1 MSTHALS
8 ILWQILSPRIYRS
21 TTLCNLCACAAWL
34 VSLCTCMHVL
44 KVFKKQAP
52 PNSLLS
58 LSTSLSEPGFN
69 NPLSSA
75 PINKLPRG
83 FVIHC
88 DSFSP
93 PLNYD
98 NKIHEV
104 RAYICIN
111 SPTNTDL
118 LWCYRNNKMEFLW
131 ILKEKYAKPTKKQKC
146 LKISVYVF
154 LCGVYMCA
162 CTCMHLLEYKE

>member
-1 MSTHALS
+1 MLAYRHFTDLSTVTCQNVLS
-8 ILWQILSPRIYRS
+8 GKYRAIPRVLCPHMHCQYYGKYLVSPRIYRS
-21 TTLCNLCACAAWL
+21 TSLCNLCACAAWL

-52 PNSLLS
+52 PNSPLS
-58 LSTSLSEPGFN
+58 LPTSLSETDFN
-69 NPLSSA
+69 NPLSSS

-104 RAYICIN
+104 RVYICIN
-111 SPTNTDL
+111 SPTSTDL
-118 LWCYRNNKMEFLW
+118 F
-131 ILKEKYAKPTKKQKC
+131 
-146 LKISVYVF
+146 
-154 LCGVYMCA
+154 
-162 CTCMHLLEYKE
+162 